1 MSEKKKIKKLSKGR
15 TWRAITLCIS
25 TSMVLILLGL
35 VVFIGLSAHNL
46 SKYVQENLTVT
57 VIFNDNASN
66 REAAVVCRRMQAKP
80 YVLSLD
86 YISRDQ
92 ALKEQTAALGTD
104 PSEFLGENPFS
115 PSAEMRLK
123 ADCANADSMKWI
135 TQDLKK
141 YPQVSEVSYQRD
153 LMDSINSNIR
163 KVMLVMLVIAVLL
176 TLISFSLINN
186 TVRLDIHARRIS
198 INTMKLVGAPW
209 SYIRK
214 PFMWTAVAEGLTA
227 GIVANLVLGGGFY
240 ALYYY
245 EEGVTSIVTW
255 EVLAITGASV
265 LLCGLLISL
274 VCVFFSVNH
283 FLKMPTRRLYK

>member
-1 MSEKKKIKKLSKGR
+1 MSEKKKTKKLSKGR

-66 REAAVVCRRMQAKP
+66 REAAIACRRMQAKP
-80 YVLSLD
+80 YVLSLE

-92 ALKEQTAALGTD
+92 ALKEQTAALGTN

-115 PSAEMRLK
+115 PSAEVRLK
-123 ADCANADSMKWI
+123 ADCANADSMKRI

-153 LMDSINSNIR
+153 LMDSINSNIH

-214 PFMWTAVAEGLTA
+214 PFMWTAVAEGLVA

-245 EEGVTSIVTW
+245 EEGITSIVTW
-255 EVLAITGASV
+255 EVLAVTGAAV

-283 FLKMPTRRLYK
+283 FLKMPTRGLYR